1 MERGGRVRLSVLMP
15 VYNEELTIEKTLRRL
30 ASVPLKLEIIVVDDC
45 STDRTWEILQRIDM
59 PDLVRLRHGVNRG
72 KGAAVRTALAA
83 STGDWVIIQDADLE
97 YDPMDFPKL
106 IRPAIE
112 GEATVVYGA
121 RSFAGQKRLIRLG
134 NQFLTW
140 LTNRLYGSSLT
151 DMETCYKLMPR
162 SLALDLRLESDR
174 FDLEPE
180 ITAKVLRRGH
190 RIVEVPISY
199 APREE
204 KKLSPWR
211 DGVPAVR
218 ALVKYRFGRAGF
230 DR

>member
-1 MERGGRVRLSVLMP
+1 MHLSVLMP
-15 VYNEELTIEKTLRRL
+15 VYNEELTLEKTLRRV
-30 ASVPLKLEIIVVDDC
+30 ASVPLKLEIVVVDDC
-45 STDRTWEILQRIDM
+45 STDRTWEILEAIDVEN
-59 PDLVRLRHGVNRG
+59 LVRLRHTVNRG
-72 KGAAVRTALAA
+72 KGAAVRTALSAA
-83 STGDWVIIQDADLE
+83 TGDWVIIQDADLE
-97 YDPMDFPKL
+97 YDPIDFPRL
-106 IRPAIE
+106 LQPAIE
-112 GEATVVYGA
+112 GRATVVYGA
-121 RSFAGQKRLIRLG
+121 RSFSGQKPLMRLG

-140 LTNRLYGSSLT
+140 LTNVLYGSSLT

-162 SLALDLRLESDR
+162 ALALDLRLECNR

-199 APREE
+199 VPREE

-211 DGVPAVR
+211 DGLPAVQ

-230 DR
+230 DH